1 VVAEILPASRPRKL
15 LGTRR
20 GRRLA
25 LNIASLVVLVS
36 GSALVLLPVF
46 WLVET
51 AFKQPVLAY
60 AVPPHFIFTPTL
72 TNFRTVLTDQGGQYL
87 SDLEHSLV
95 LSGSSVALAL
105 LLGTPAGYAFARS
118 RFRFSKVLSGWL
130 ICVYIIPALVYLVPL
145 FVIYEKLDLT
155 GSYPSLILYDETFE
169 LPFVVF
175 MLRSYFADVSRE
187 LDDAARVDGC
197 SRWLAFRKI
206 ILPVVVPGLS
216 TVTILIAI
224 GTWGEYFG
232 ALILTDSSTQT
243 APVALANYIGLDT
256 SNWGALAAGAL
267 LLIVPVLGLVTFVQ
281 RGYMRQVRAG
291 STG

>member
-1 VVAEILPASRPRKL
+1 MRADMLQVPKKL
-15 LGTRR
+15 LRTRN

-25 LNIASLVVLVS
+25 LNIVSLIILIGGAAV
-36 GSALVLLPVF
+36 VLLPVF

-51 AFKQPVLAY
+51 AFNKPTEAY
-60 AVPPHFIFTPTL
+60 AVPPHFIFVPTL

-87 SDLEHSLV
+87 ADLVHSLI
-95 LSGSSVALAL
+95 LASSSVILAL
-105 LLGTPAGYAFARS
+105 LLGTPAGYAFSRS
-118 RFRFSKVLSGWL
+118 KFRGHKVMSGWL
-130 ICVYIIPALVYLVPL
+130 ICAYITPALVYLVPL
-145 FVIYEKLDLT
+145 FVIFEKLHLT
-155 GSYPSLILYDETFE
+155 GSYPSLILYDLTFE

-175 MLRSYFADVSRE
+175 MLRSYFSDISRE

-206 ILPVVVPGLS
+206 MLPLIVPGLS

-232 ALILTDSSTQT
+232 ALILSDSSTQT

-256 SNWGALAAGAL
+256 SNWGTLAAGAL

-281 RGYMRQVRAG
+281 RGYMRQVRSG

>member
-1 VVAEILPASRPRKL
+1 MIVEVESPRKL
-15 LGTRR
+15 LRTKRQ
-20 GRRLA
+20 RRLA
-25 LNIASLVVLVS
+25 LNGISLFVLII
-36 GSALVLLPVF
+36 GAGLVLLPVF

-51 AFKQPVLAY
+51 AFNQPTEAY
-60 AVPPHFIFTPTL
+60 AMPPHFLFVPTL
-72 TNFRTVLTDQGGQYL
+72 RNFHTVLTEQGDQYL
-87 SDLEHSLV
+87 SDLAHSLI

-105 LLGTPAGYAFARS
+105 VLGTPAGYALSRAR
-118 RFRFSKVLSGWL
+118 FLGSKVLSGWL
-130 ICVYIIPALVYLVPL
+130 IIAYITPALVYLVPL
-145 FVIYEKLDLT
+145 FVIYDKLHLT

-175 MLRSYFADVSRE
+175 MLRSYFSDISRE

-206 ILPVVVPGLS
+206 MLPLIVPGLS

-232 ALILTDSSTQT
+232 ALILTNSSTQT

-256 SNWGALAAGAL
+256 SDWGALAAGAL

-281 RGYMRQVRAG
+281 RGYMRQVRSG
-291 STG
+291 SVG